1 MLIFFGFCFEF
12 ITLIRELKALMR
24 TTGLFGSYVPFIESF
39 IDVKR
44 VKIKYLT
51 LRIPGTASSQ

>member
-39 IDVKR
+39 LKIKR
-44 VKIKYLT
+44 VKIKHLT
-51 LRIPGTASSQ
+51 L